1 MMHGIFVYRHC
12 FIKDTQFRV
21 TYGAMGV
28 CCMKYG
34 VLGINHLNSSTQ
46 HRLLVDQL
54 YTYIHSYIASW
65 VYICTHI
72 CMHISTSKS
81 ILNNYYI
88 KGTLKLSIICI
99 ATYIQFL

>member
-1 MMHGIFVYRHC
+1 MDGIFVYRRC

-34 VLGINHLNSSTQ
+34 VLDINHLNSSIQ

-54 YTYIHSYIASW
+54 YTYIAIYSYIATYNIIS
-65 VYICTHI
+65 VHIYTHAYLYI
-72 CMHISTSKS
+72 
-81 ILNNYYI
+81 
-88 KGTLKLSIICI
+88 
-99 ATYIQFL
+99 

>member
-12 FIKDTQFRV
+12 FIKDTQFSV

-34 VLGINHLNSSTQ
+34 ALDINHLNNSTQ

-54 YTYIHSYIASW
+54 YTYIASY
-65 VYICTHI
+65 V
-72 CMHISTSKS
+72 
-81 ILNNYYI
+81 
-88 KGTLKLSIICI
+88 
-99 ATYIQFL
+99 ATYISVHIYTHAYLYI